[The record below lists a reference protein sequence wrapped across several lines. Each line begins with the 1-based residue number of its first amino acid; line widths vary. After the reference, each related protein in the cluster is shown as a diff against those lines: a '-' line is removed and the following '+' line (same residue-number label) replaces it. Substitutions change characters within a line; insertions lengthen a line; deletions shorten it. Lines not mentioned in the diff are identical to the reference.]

1 MTLQQWINKY
11 ERKAESYVVIPGF
24 SLYFE
29 PNKGFFLYAK
39 IGDAFEIDATC
50 TNDIHHFADVAN
62 KMAKQRGCRFIR
74 TQTFH
79 DPAAYM
85 RLTKADI
92 NISLSGV
99 RSNGRMYWVF
109 EKKVI

>member
-1 MTLQQWINKY
+1 MELKDWIIKY
-11 ERKAESYVVIPGF
+11 EKKTEKFSIPQGF
-24 SLYFE
+24 VLYFE
-29 PNKGFFLYAK
+29 PDKGFFLYAK
-39 IGDAFEIDATC
+39 IGESFEIDATC
-50 TNDIHHFADVAN
+50 TNDIHYFAAVAN
-62 KMAKQRGCRFIR
+62 RMAKQRSCQFVR

-99 RSNGRMYWVF
+99 RSNNRMYWVF
-109 EKKVI
+109 EKKVV